1 MIVSLEVWALFVV
14 TESIL
19 CLTPGPAVLL
29 VVAQALGRGAAASV
43 WATLGILTGNVLYFA
58 LSATGLGALLLASY
72 ELFALVRWLGA
83 AYLIWL
89 GVRTLLGRSAARSA
103 ARSTAPTV
111 AMGRRRTFVNGFV
124 LQAANP
130 KALLFFVALLPQ
142 FIEPGGR
149 VAGQVLVLAVTS
161 VAIELVILLAYGAA
175 AGRLRALTA
184 SPRVARLADGLA
196 GTMLVTAGVGLAAV
210 RRS

>member
-1 MIVSLEVWALFVV
+1 MSLEVWALFVV

-29 VVAQALGRGAAASV
+29 VVAQALGGGAAASV
-43 WATLGILTGNVLYFA
+43 WATLGILTGNALYFA
-58 LSATGLGALLLASY
+58 VSATGLGALLLASY

-89 GVRTLLGRSAARSA
+89 GVRALLGRSAAP
-103 ARSTAPTV
+103 STATTV
-111 AMGRRRTFVNGFV
+111 AVGRGRTFVNGFV

-175 AGRLRALTA
+175 AGRLHALTA
-184 SPRVARLADGLA
+184 SPRFARLADGLV

>member
-1 MIVSLEVWALFVV
+1 MSLEVWALFVI

-43 WATLGILTGNVLYFA
+43 WATLGILTGNALYFA
-58 LSATGLGALLLASY
+58 LSATGLGA
-72 ELFALVRWLGA
+72 

-89 GVRTLLGRSAARSA
+89 GVRAFVGRSAT
-103 ARSTAPTV
+103 RSTAPTV
-111 AMGRRRTFVNGFV
+111 AAGRRRTFVNGFV

-142 FIEPGGR
+142 FVEPGGH

-196 GTMLVTAGVGLAAV
+196 GTMLVTAGIGLAAV

>member
-1 MIVSLEVWALFVV
+1 MTDVSLEVWALFVV

-43 WATLGILTGNVLYFA
+43 WATLGILTGNALYFA

-89 GVRTLLGRSAARSA
+89 GVRTFVRRSAT
-103 ARSTAPTV
+103 RSTAPTV
-111 AMGRRRTFVNGFV
+111 AAGRRRTFVNGFV

-142 FIEPGGR
+142 FIEPGGH

-175 AGRLRALTA
+175 AGRLHALTA
-184 SPRVARLADGLA
+184 SPRFVRLADGLA

>member
-1 MIVSLEVWALFVV
+1 MSLEVWALFVV

-29 VVAQALGRGAAASV
+29 VVAQALGGGAAASV
-43 WATLGILTGNVLYFA
+43 WATLGILTGNALYFA
-58 LSATGLGALLLASY
+58 VSATGLGALLLASY
-72 ELFALVRWLGA
+72 ELFALVRRLGA

-89 GVRTLLGRSAARSA
+89 GGRALLGRSAAP
-103 ARSTAPTV
+103 STATTV
-111 AMGRRRTFVNGFV
+111 AVGRGRTFVNGFV

-175 AGRLRALTA
+175 AGRLHALTA
-184 SPRVARLADGLA
+184 SPRFARLADGLV

>member
-1 MIVSLEVWALFVV
+1 M
-14 TESIL
+14 
-19 CLTPGPAVLL
+19 TPPPRSRA
-29 VVAQALGRGAAASV
+29 R
-43 WATLGILTGNVLYFA
+43 FA
-58 LSATGLGALLLASY
+58 
-72 ELFALVRWLGA
+72 
-83 AYLIWL
+83 I
-89 GVRTLLGRSAARSA
+89 
-103 ARSTAPTV
+103 STV
-111 AMGRRRTFVNGFV
+111 FFVNGFV

-142 FIEPGGR
+142 FIEPGGH

-175 AGRLRALTA
+175 AGRLHALTA
-184 SPRVARLADGLA
+184 SPRFTRLADGLA

>member
-1 MIVSLEVWALFVV
+1 VSLPTWALFVV
-14 TESIL
+14 TESLL

-43 WATLGILTGNVLYFA
+43 WTTLGILTGNALYFA

-72 ELFALVRWLGA
+72 ELFSLVRWLGA

-89 GVRTLLGRSAARSA
+89 GVRTLLRRPIT
-103 ARSTAPTV
+103 RSTAPM
-111 AMGRRRTFVNGFV
+111 AAAGRWRTFANGFV

-142 FIEPGGR
+142 FIEPGGH

-161 VAIELVILLAYGAA
+161 VVIELVILLAYGAA
-175 AGRLRALTA
+175 AGPLHALTA
-184 SPRVARLADGLA
+184 SPRFARLADGLA

>member
-1 MIVSLEVWALFVV
+1 MTVSLEVWALFVV

-29 VVAQALGRGAAASV
+29 VVAQALSGGAAASV
-43 WATLGILTGNVLYFA
+43 WATLGILTGNALYFA

-83 AYLIWL
+83 AYLVWL
-89 GVRTLLGRSAARSA
+89 GVRAFLGRSATRSP
-103 ARSTAPTV
+103 APTV
-111 AMGRRRTFVNGFV
+111 AAGRRRTFVNGFV

-142 FIEPGGR
+142 FIEPGGH
-149 VAGQVLVLAVTS
+149 VAGQVLVLAVTTA
-161 VAIELVILLAYGAA
+161 AIQ
-175 AGRLRALTA
+175 
-184 SPRVARLADGLA
+184 RVARPGQRADGDRRRALA
-196 GTMLVTAGVGLAAV
+196 GTASSARLCRGAA
-210 RRS
+210 RAR

>member
-1 MIVSLEVWALFVV
+1 LRRRW
-14 TESIL
+14 
-19 CLTPGPAVLL
+19 G
-29 VVAQALGRGAAASV
+29 AASV
-43 WATLGILTGNVLYFA
+43 WATLGILTGNALYFA

-89 GVRTLLGRSAARSA
+89 GVRACVGRSAT
-103 ARSTAPTV
+103 RSTAPAV
-111 AMGRRRTFVNGFV
+111 AVGRRRTFVSGFV

-142 FIEPGGR
+142 FIEPGGQ

-161 VAIELVILLAYGAA
+161 VAIELVILLGYGAA
-175 AGRLRALTA
+175 AGRFHALTA
-184 SPRVARLADGLA
+184 SPRFARLADGLA